1 MPLELIEE
9 KLNGVKLFSPKVFG
23 DNRGWFTESYRKD
36 DLEKHGISVEFI
48 QDNHSMSTKGVL
60 RGMHFQHSP
69 PQDKL
74 IRVTKGIAQVVE
86 VDIRLDSPTFGQWV
100 GAVLS
105 AESKAQ
111 LWIPEGFAHG
121 FLTLSSVAEV
131 QYKARGFWN
140 KDCEHAIRW
149 NDSTLAIDW
158 PQGELNGSAISL
170 SEKDAEAPDL
180 ISAQTSGDLFP

>member
-9 KLNGVKLFSPKVFG
+9 KLNGVKLFAPKVFG

-36 DLEKHGISVEFI
+36 DLEKYGISVEFI

-100 GAVLS
+100 SYELS
-105 AESKAQ
+105 EENMRI
-111 LWIPEGFAHG
+111 LWVPAGFANG
-121 FLTLSSVAEV
+121 FLTISDVVEM
-131 QYKARGFWN
+131 QYKVTNYWNADGESNIKFDDPDIGIEWQSDNPIISERDKNAGSLKNWKENGF
-140 KDCEHAIRW
+140 K
-149 NDSTLAIDW
+149 
-158 PQGELNGSAISL
+158 
-170 SEKDAEAPDL
+170 
-180 ISAQTSGDLFP
+180 F

>member
-100 GAVLS
+100 SYELS
-105 AESKAQ
+105 EENMRI
-111 LWIPEGFAHG
+111 LWVPAGFANG
-121 FLTLSSVAEV
+121 FLTISDVVEM
-131 QYKARGFWN
+131 QYKVTNYWNADGESNIKFDDPDIGIEWQSDNPIISERDTNAGSLKNWKENGF
-140 KDCEHAIRW
+140 K
-149 NDSTLAIDW
+149 
-158 PQGELNGSAISL
+158 
-170 SEKDAEAPDL
+170 
-180 ISAQTSGDLFP
+180 F